1 MLRRLRHSPPPT
13 LRAQVAAVIALLSF
27 IPNLGVTLMF
37 GGGEPLLLAWLLVVV
52 LASAGIGA
60 YLARRLVRP
69 LTAFAA
75 EVRAGEPQGAHP
87 EDPAELR
94 ELRRAFAR
102 LLGGLREERARRDA
116 FTATLIHDL
125 KTPIIA
131 ASHLTAALAGELPP
145 AERREIAGAMG
156 AEHARLLRLV
166 GQLSDAHRM
175 ERPDFAVSPAP
186 CDLAAQAGPLLSRLG
201 PLAHERGLRLT
212 LCGAGQA
219 RLDPAAFERALTNL
233 LENALRYARSRVHLQ
248 LAPGRVRVFDD
259 GPGLLR
265 PLRELARPFAGEQ
278 VCIAWERYTAGTAGL
293 GLYIATRVM
302 QAHGGA
308 LGHRRLLGHT
318 VFTLDFPGPTPDA
331 CAGEAA
337 HA

>member
-1 MLRRLRHSPPPT
+1 MLRRLRHGPPPT
-13 LRAQVAAVIALLSF
+13 LRVQVAAVIALLSF

-60 YLARRLVRP
+60 YLARQLVRP

-75 EVRAGEPQGAHP
+75 EVRAGEPLAAHP

-94 ELRRAFAR
+94 ELRRVFAR
-102 LLGGLREERARRDA
+102 LLAGLREERARRDA

-125 KTPIIA
+125 KTPIVA
-131 ASHLTAALAGELPP
+131 AAHLTVALAGDLTPP
-145 AERREIAGAMG
+145 QRREIADAMA

-186 CDLAAQAGPLLSRLG
+186 CDLAAQAGPLLARLA
-201 PLAHERGLRLT
+201 PLARERGVQLR
-212 LCGAGQA
+212 LCGAGSA
-219 RLDPAAFERALTNL
+219 PLDPAAFERALTNL
-233 LENALRYARSRVHLQ
+233 LENALRYAQGRVHLR
-248 LAPGRVRVFDD
+248 LSPGRVQVIDD

-265 PLRELARPFAGEQ
+265 PLADLARPFAGEQ
-278 VCIAWERYTAGTAGL
+278 VHIAGRPYTAGTAGL

-308 LGHRRLLGHT
+308 LGYRRLRGHT
-318 VFTLDFPGPTPDA
+318 VFTLDFPG
-331 CAGEAA
+331 EAA
-337 HA
+337 HAHA